1 MYPLEILLWTIK
13 LYVNVWGLV
22 ENIEK
27 STRYPWV
34 YNFSALNMHLCAC
47 MEKTGIYLFKVQ
59 YPRNCTRVDCPK

>member
-34 YNFSALNMHLCAC
+34 YNFSALSRH
-47 MEKTGIYLFKVQ
+47 
-59 YPRNCTRVDCPK
+59 